1 MFFKKLDVFST
12 RSVFD
17 NCNLAIR
24 KLKNDT
30 FDLGPDCR
38 PPAKEIG
45 TSNFVE
51 KVSATRWV
59 YPLNFFVFFEVW
71 LLKPRCH

>member
-51 KVSATRWV
+51 KVSATR
-59 YPLNFFVFFEVW
+59 
-71 LLKPRCH
+71 